1 MVTVD
6 TNYKNSSVNTAQLF
20 TPRFKGG
27 AITTPTTPAGQNSP
41 GANYTQFDTYRSPV
55 VKNSTVGNNLD
66 FMV

>member
-6 TNYKNSSVNTAQLF
+6 TNYKNSSINTAQLF

-27 AITTPTTPAGQNSP
+27 AISTPTNPTGQNGA
-41 GANYTQFDTYRSPV
+41 GANYAQFDTYRSPV
-55 VKNSTVGNNLD
+55 VKNGTVGNNLD